1 MLPLLPL
8 VIIFS
13 GAYFL
18 IKTRLFMPK
27 RLRRGVRSLLKK
39 GGDGGVSPLAALT
52 VALAGTLGVGNIA
65 GVAVAI
71 MLGGAGAVFWMWAG
85 AFFSMS
91 LKYAE
96 TVLAL
101 RYRHI
106 ENGKSV
112 GGPMYYIY
120 NGLGKKRIARVFC
133 VLCICSSLG
142 SGCIIQ
148 SNSASA
154 AIQLQYGISPI
165 VTGCVLAV
173 LCALIVLGGVKSIS
187 RFTLRFVPLMSMV
200 FLALSVVIIVSNA
213 KDALVSFFDIFAC
226 AFSVKSI
233 GAGVT
238 GLSVMNS
245 IKQGMA
251 KGSLSHEA
259 GAGTSPISHA
269 ASNTK
274 SPAEQGFLGIFEV
287 FADTV
292 VMCTVTALVILIALP
307 RLPSLN
313 PYDGISAAA
322 RAYGFFF
329 GNTAYHI
336 ISVCVLFFA
345 FATLI
350 CWSYYGI
357 CCVDFLTHDKKYSV
371 LYLVLYCIF
380 IVIGSVTAPEF
391 MWDLTDFFTCA
402 LIFVNVPCVFALRR
416 EVAQETELYFRKEIC
431 APLSD
436 VVGKAM

>member
-8 VIIFS
+8 VIILS
-13 GAYFL
+13 GLYFL
-18 IKTRLFMPK
+18 IKTRLFAPK
-27 RLRRGVRSLLKK
+27 RLKRSVKSLFTKNT
-39 GGDGGVSPLAALT
+39 DSGVSPVAALT

-91 LKYAE
+91 VKYAE

-101 RYRHI
+101 RYRCI

-120 NGLGKKRIARVFC
+120 SGLGKKRIAEAFC

-142 SGCIIQ
+142 SGCVIQ
-148 SNSASA
+148 SNSAA
-154 AIQLQYGISPI
+154 VAIRLQYGVPPI
-165 VTGCVLAV
+165 VTGCILAV
-173 LCALIVLGGVKSIS
+173 LCGLIVLGGIGSIS
-187 RFTLRFVPLMSMV
+187 RFTLKAVPLVSMV
-200 FLALSVVIIVSNA
+200 FLVLSAFIIVSNA
-213 KDALVSFFDIFAC
+213 SEALVSFFDIFAS
-226 AFSVKSI
+226 AFSFKSV

-251 KGSLSHEA
+251 KGSLSHES
-259 GAGTSPISHA
+259 GAGTSAISHA
-269 ASNTK
+269 AANTK
-274 SPAEQGFLGIFEV
+274 SPAEQGFLGVFEV

-292 VMCTVTALVILIALP
+292 VMCTLTALVILIAKPHLT
-307 RLPSLN
+307 SLN

-322 RAYGFFF
+322 CAYGFFF

-336 ISVCVLFFA
+336 IAVCVLFFA

-357 CCVDFLTHDKKYSV
+357 CCVEFLTHDKKYSV

-380 IVIGSVTAPEF
+380 IALGAVTAPEF
-391 MWDLTDFFTCA
+391 MWELTDFFTCA
-402 LIFVNVPCVFALRR
+402 LIFLNVPCVFALRR
-416 EVAQETELYFRKEIC
+416 EVTLETESYFLKN
-431 APLSD
+431 
-436 VVGKAM
+436 K

>member
-1 MLPLLPL
+1 MLPVLPF
-8 VIIFS
+8 VIILS
-13 GAYFL
+13 GGYFL
-18 IKTRLFMPK
+18 IKTRLFTPK
-27 RLRRGVRSLLKK
+27 RLKRCVSSLFTKNTN
-39 GGDGGVSPLAALT
+39 DGVSPVAALT
-52 VALAGTLGVGNIA
+52 LALAGTLGVGNIA

-71 MLGGAGAVFWMWAG
+71 MLGGAGAVFWMWVG

-101 RYRHI
+101 RYRCS

-112 GGPMYYIY
+112 GGPMYYICS
-120 NGLGKKRIARVFC
+120 GLGKKRTARAFC

-148 SNSASA
+148 SNSAA
-154 AIQLQYGISPI
+154 CAIHLQYGIPPV
-165 VTGCVLAV
+165 VTGVILAV
-173 LCALIVLGGVKSIS
+173 LCGLIVLGGIGGIS
-187 RFTLRFVPLMSMV
+187 RFTLRFVPLMSVV
-200 FLALSVVIIVSNA
+200 FLLLSVLIIVSNTEE
-213 KDALVSFFDIFAC
+213 ALVSFFDIFTC
-226 AFSVKSI
+226 AFSPRSI
-233 GAGVT
+233 GAGIT
-238 GLSVMNS
+238 GFSVMNS

-269 ASNTK
+269 AANTK
-274 SPAEQGFLGIFEV
+274 SPVEQGFLGIFEV

-307 RLPSLN
+307 NLTSLN

-322 RAYGFFF
+322 CAYGYFF

-357 CCVDFLTHDKKYSV
+357 CCVEFLTHDGRYSV

-380 IVIGSVTAPEF
+380 IAIGAVTAPEF
-391 MWDLTDFFTCA
+391 MWELTDFFTCA

-416 EVAQETELYFRKEIC
+416 EVLRETEKYFSIPQVRMK
-431 APLSD
+431 
-436 VVGKAM
+436 